1 MASILVIDDNYDM
14 LEMLRIALSHRGG
27 HRVSLCANGEDG
39 LKLAKSERPDLAIV
53 DVMMPD
59 ISGYEVVRQLRSEP
73 QTEDMSIIILTAR
86 GQPVDKIAALDA
98 GADLYM
104 EKPVKPQDLLDEI
117 EKLLSTPQKQIE
129 SGLFPV
135 FSLRGGIGAT
145 TLAVNIALLF
155 QQLNPSALIDFSTN
169 SGHCA
174 SCLRLQPKRHWGM
187 LLQTGITENQ
197 ASTIGNLTMKHPSG
211 LRLLAAPPLPL
222 PADRLTGAHVN
233 SILDVMQKK
242 LRFLVVDMPPALSSA
257 SIAILE
263 KSTKIILISSS
274 DPLSIQSTR
283 STMESLKKYHDK
295 FELLLNNITPGKQ
308 VSADK
313 VEKTLRLPVTAQIP
327 YHADALPNKLKG
339 MPAVLSQPQSPFVS
353 TLQQVIRTLLTQKR
367 KTR

>member
-1 MASILVIDDNYDM
+1 
-14 LEMLRIALSHRGG
+14 
-27 HRVSLCANGEDG
+27 
-39 LKLAKSERPDLAIV
+39 
-53 DVMMPD
+53 
-59 ISGYEVVRQLRSEP
+59 
-73 QTEDMSIIILTAR
+73 
-86 GQPVDKIAALDA
+86 
-98 GADLYM
+98 
-104 EKPVKPQDLLDEI
+104 
-117 EKLLSTPQKQIE
+117 
-129 SGLFPV
+129 
-135 FSLRGGIGAT
+135 
-145 TLAVNIALLF
+145 
-155 QQLNPSALIDFSTN
+155 
-169 SGHCA
+169 
-174 SCLRLQPKRHWGM
+174 M